1 MFDLRRGR
9 SFRMHPV
16 QSEPPTTQGRFRVE
30 KELAH
35 GGMATV
41 FSAVDE
47 STGRRVALKRLTKS
61 DSRRVATLF
70 EREFYVLSSLE
81 HPRIIEVYDYGVDA
95 DGPYYTMELLEGS
108 DLREL
113 SPLAPAL
120 ACRYLRDV
128 ASSLA
133 LLHARRLLH
142 RDVSPRNV
150 RTLPDGGCKLIDFG
164 ALASFGVSEDLVGT
178 PPAIPPEAL
187 YGESMDQRADLF
199 SLGALAYYV
208 LTGRHAYPVRKVN
221 QLAAAWR
228 VSPAPPSHYAPEVS
242 PELDQLVLSLLSMDP
257 LARPSSAAE
266 VIDRLNIVGGLE
278 PAHEEQAAGS
288 YFVGAALVDRKNE
301 LERVERRLD
310 RVRAG
315 RGGAI
320 FVDGAPGVGKTRFI
334 GELALRAE
342 LLGMTVLRAD
352 ASQHSGA
359 FSTARTLVQHLFR
372 LLPNAA
378 EKVFASEPSALVTIW
393 PDLFSELDLNAGK
406 ATEQPRAASQSRSL
420 EALPDVLER
429 AIREVARKRA
439 LVIVVDDVECADPES
454 AALLL
459 MLSRTA
465 RNESLLV
472 VTTALVRARS
482 DYPPAV
488 RALRESGTAIRLREL
503 SEHGVAELVQTAF
516 GEVPHVLR
524 TASRL
529 YAATNGNPAH
539 CMQLLELWVATGV
552 VCYVAGSWTLPLDI
566 PPNALPPVA
575 LVMEDRL
582 LHCSENAHRVAAT
595 LSVLDRSAPLDA
607 CVALEAPRLSSRDVI
622 AALEE
627 LALADVLLHGPEG
640 YRFANAALRTSVLA
654 GLSDDSR
661 RTVHVR
667 VAESLLEG
675 AERAPTEG
683 MAAGLHLI
691 RAGQEMRGADLIARL
706 ARKIL
711 VEKNDVPRLLAKSS
725 DALEAA
731 LGVYRRGARSNL
743 SLVDLLVPLV
753 QASYEISPTFAFRYG
768 DEAIFCLER
777 ALGLSSSRDGG
788 REYDQASLFAVL
800 GKAPVLDEGETR
812 TEDTPNV
819 VVLVGWLVRS
829 VMTLVAVSSAVVD
842 RAHVERFAEALRPFT
857 VLGPNHPA
865 SAAYEYCRLV
875 AGMTEDRYG
884 VSHAGWSSM
893 LERIFDA
900 GFPPETQR
908 ALRVG
913 ALYSLAVLETQRD
926 DDGAVARLHEIER
939 AGPRNSAAIAN
950 QLRFLYHGFR
960 GEIELAERYRDRVE
974 AHAAQHGSAWHVEIW
989 STCTMSAVYGNAQDA
1004 AGNKRVVDH
1013 LERLKNTWPSL
1024 EVFWERAVAT
1034 QYLLTGAP
1042 ARAIEGYEKSLAKC
1056 PSRAIVG
1063 WSAVRG
1069 GLARAYNEVGD
1080 HQTAKRVCE
1089 ETWLQ
1094 NGDDYQYVAM
1104 TLGARTEYCRALAG
1118 LGDFEGARGALVRLF
1133 DVHGPNKSPSTLGVL
1148 HRTGAEIAKA
1158 EGDSAAFERHLAAMR
1173 QWYFPTKNPA
1183 LIAQYDRLRR
1193 SVSGEATW
1201 KAARSSASMFS
1212 TLASTFAL
1220 SVLASCDGGEARK
1233 QRALELVAAQA
1244 GAKEA
1249 WLFVAGER
1257 QEPIVVG
1264 RLGVSEPSVAL
1275 LSLVGS
1281 SFEEIAEDASETVLV
1296 STHSEG
1302 VRASATAVPVDE
1314 YRLFPLTVNQ
1324 GARRWLVGT
1333 IAVAR
1338 HDALNPVSYEFLQD
1352 MATQLFQ
1359 AGDVG
1364 AVRAVG

>member
-1 MFDLRRGR
+1 
-9 SFRMHPV
+9 
-16 QSEPPTTQGRFRVE
+16 
-30 KELAH
+30 
-35 GGMATV
+35 MATV

-47 STGRRVALKRLTKS
+47 STGRRVALKRLTKN
-61 DSRRVATLF
+61 DSRRMATLF

-187 YGESMDQRADLF
+187 YGETMDQRADLF
-199 SLGALAYYV
+199 SFGALAYYV
-208 LTGRHAYPVRKVN
+208 LTGRHAFPVRKVN
-221 QLAAAWR
+221 QLTAAWR
-228 VSPAPPSHYAPEVS
+228 GSPAPPSQHAPEVS
-242 PELDQLVLSLLSMDP
+242 PELDQLVLSLLSMDA

-266 VIDRLNIVGGLE
+266 VIDRLNTVGGLE

-288 YFVGAALVDRKNE
+288 YFIGAALVDRKTE

-310 RVRAG
+310 RVREG

-320 FVDGAPGVGKTRFI
+320 FVDAEAGVGKSRFV
-334 GELALRAE
+334 GEVGLRAE
-342 LLGMTVLRAD
+342 LLGMTVLRAT
-352 ASQHSGA
+352 SSRHSGA

-372 LLPNAA
+372 LLPNAV
-378 EKVFASEPSALVTIW
+378 EKVFAAEPSALGTIW
-393 PDLFSELDLNAGK
+393 PELFSELDLDANE
-406 ATEQPRAASQSRSL
+406 ATDQPLVASQTRAI
-420 EALPDVLER
+420 EALPEAIER
-429 AIREVARKRA
+429 GIREVARKHA
-439 LVIVVDDVECADPES
+439 LVIVVDDVDHADPES

-459 MLSRTA
+459 MLSRMA
-465 RNESLLV
+465 RNESLFV
-472 VTTALVRARS
+472 ITTALIRTRN
-482 DYPPAV
+482 DYSPAV
-488 RALRESGTAIRLREL
+488 RALREGGTAIRLREL
-503 SEHGVAELVQTAF
+503 SEPGVAELVRTAF
-516 GEVPHVLR
+516 GDVPHVLR

-529 YAATNGNPAH
+529 YGATNGNPAH
-539 CMQLLELWVATGV
+539 CMQLFELWVATGV
-552 VCYVAGSWTLPLDI
+552 VRYAAGSWTLPLQI
-566 PPNALPPVA
+566 PSSALPPVA

-595 LSVLDRSAPLDA
+595 LSVLDRSAPLDT
-607 CVALEAPRLSSRDVI
+607 CVALEAPYLSSRDVI

-627 LALADVLLHGPEG
+627 LARADVLLHGPEG
-640 YRFANAALRTSVLA
+640 YRFANAGLCTSVLA
-654 GLSDDSR
+654 RLSDDSR
-661 RTVHVR
+661 RTIHVR
-667 VAESLLEG
+667 VAESLLDG
-675 AERAPTEG
+675 SERNPAAG

-691 RAGQEMRGADLIARL
+691 RAGHEMRGADLIARL
-706 ARKIL
+706 ARKML
-711 VEKNDVPRLLAKSS
+711 ERKDAPRLFAKRS

-731 LGVYRRGARSNL
+731 LDVYRRGARSNL
-743 SLVDLLVPLV
+743 ALLDLLVPLV

-768 DEAIFCLER
+768 DEAILCLER
-777 ALGLSSSRDGG
+777 ALGLSASCDGP
-788 REYDQASLFAVL
+788 REYDRAGLFAAL
-800 GKAPVLDEGETR
+800 GKAPVFDDGEAR
-812 TEDTPNV
+812 TESTPDA
-819 VVLVGWLVRS
+819 VVLVGWLVRT
-829 VMTLVAVSSAVVD
+829 VMTLVAVSSAVID
-842 RAHVERFAEALRPFT
+842 RSREERFAEALRPFT
-857 VLGPNHPA
+857 VLGPSHVA
-865 SAAYEYCRLV
+865 SAAHEYCRLV
-875 AGMTEDRYG
+875 IGMTEDSYSA
-884 VSHAGWSSM
+884 SHAGWSSM

-926 DDGAVARLHEIER
+926 DEGAVARLQEIER
-939 AGPRNSAAIAN
+939 AGPRNGAAIAN

-960 GEIELAERYRDRVE
+960 GELELAERYRDRVE

-989 STCTMSAVYGNAQDA
+989 STSTMSAVYGNAHDA

-1034 QYLLTGAP
+1034 QHLLTGAP
-1042 ARAIEGYEKSLAKC
+1042 ARAIEGYEKSLAKA
-1056 PSRAIVG
+1056 PSRTVAG

-1080 HQTAKRVCE
+1080 HRAAKRICE
-1089 ETWLQ
+1089 ETWLL
-1094 NGDDYQYVAM
+1094 NRDDYRYVAM
-1104 TLGARTEYCRALAG
+1104 TLLARTEYCRALAG
-1118 LGDFEGARGALVRLF
+1118 LGDFEGARAALAELF
-1133 DVHGPNKSPSTLGVL
+1133 DVHGPNESPSTLGVL
-1148 HRTGAEIAKA
+1148 HRTGAEIAKV
-1158 EGDSAAFERHLAAMR
+1158 EGDTLAFERHLAAMR
-1173 QWYFPTKNPA
+1173 DWYFPTKNPA

-1193 SVSGEATW
+1193 SVSTGATW
-1201 KAARSSASMFS
+1201 NTARSSTSMFS
-1212 TLASTFAL
+1212 TLANTFAL

-1233 QRALELVAAQA
+1233 QRALELVAARA

-1249 WLFVAGER
+1249 WLFTAGER
-1257 QEPIVVG
+1257 QEPVVVG
-1264 RLGVSEPSVAL
+1264 RLGVSEPPVDL
-1275 LSLVGS
+1275 LTLVGS
-1281 SFEEIAEDASETVLV
+1281 SFEELTEDANETELV
-1296 STHSEG
+1296 STRSEG
-1302 VRASATAVPVDE
+1302 ARATEPAVPMDG
-1314 YRLFPLTVNQ
+1314 YRLLPLTVNH

-1333 IAVAR
+1333 IAVAM
-1338 HDALNPVSYEFLQD
+1338 HDALEPVSYEFLED
-1352 MATQLFQ
+1352 MAAQLFQ